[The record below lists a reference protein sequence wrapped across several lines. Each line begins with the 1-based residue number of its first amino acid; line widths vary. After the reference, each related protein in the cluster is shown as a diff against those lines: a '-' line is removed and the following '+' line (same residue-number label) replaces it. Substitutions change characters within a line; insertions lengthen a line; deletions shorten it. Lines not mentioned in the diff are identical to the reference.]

1 MRTVVVG
8 AGLSGLVAARTLHDA
23 GHEVTVFDKG
33 RGVGGR
39 LATRRIDAAVLDH
52 GAQFFTVR
60 SDEFAAMVDGWS
72 RDGVVREW
80 CRGFGEA
87 DGHPRYV
94 GAGGMTAIAK
104 HLARGLDVRT
114 SSLVFSLRRSGV
126 DGWIVRLD
134 DGTEHAC
141 DRVLLTAPLPQ
152 SYSLLFSADIE
163 MPADLR
169 GIDYDRTLGLLVTL
183 ASNGHLVASPGG
195 MQDPDEV
202 FSFIG
207 DNVAKG
213 VSAIPAVTFHANAD
227 WSLRHFEEDNDT
239 THTELLRL
247 ARPWIGEVE
256 ILSSE
261 LKKWRF
267 ATPRSVWPERCWT
280 HESGTLAL
288 AGDAFAGPKVE
299 GAVLSGLAAAR
310 SLSK

>member
-8 AGLSGLVAARTLHDA
+8 AGLSGLVAARTLHDG

-39 LATRRIDAAVLDH
+39 LATRRIDGAVLDH

-60 SDEFAAMVDGWS
+60 NDEFAVMVDGWL

-94 GAGGMTAIAK
+94 GTGGMTTIAK

-114 SSLVFSLRRSGV
+114 SSLVFSLRRNGV

-183 ASNGHLVASPGG
+183 ASNGHLIAPPGG

-207 DNVAKG
+207 DNAAKG
-213 VSAIPAVTFHANAD
+213 ISATPAVTFHANAD
-227 WSLRHFEEDNDT
+227 WSLRHFEEDNDAI
-239 THTELLRL
+239 HAELLRL

>member
-1 MRTVVVG
+1 MRTIVVG
-8 AGLSGLVAARTLHDA
+8 AGLSGLVAARTLHYA
-23 GHEVTVFDKG
+23 GHDVTVFDKG

-39 LATRRIDAAVLDH
+39 LATRRIDGAVLDH

-60 SDEFAAMVDGWS
+60 NDEFAVMVEGWL

-94 GAGGMTAIAK
+94 GTGGMTTIAK

-114 SSLVFSLRRSGV
+114 SSLVFSLRRDGV

-152 SYSLLFSADIE
+152 SYSLLFSAVIE

-183 ASNGHLVASPGG
+183 ASNGHLIAPPGG

-207 DNVAKG
+207 DNAAKG
-213 VSAIPAVTFHANAD
+213 ISATPAVTFHANAD
-227 WSLRHFEEDNDT
+227 WSLRHFEEDNDAI
-239 THTELLRL
+239 HAELLRL

>member
-23 GHEVTVFDKG
+23 GHDVIVFDKG

-39 LATRRIDAAVLDH
+39 LATRRIDGAVLDH

-60 SDEFAAMVDGWS
+60 NDEFAVMVDGWL

-94 GAGGMTAIAK
+94 GTGGMTTIAK

-114 SSLVFSLRRSGV
+114 SSLVFSLRRNGV

-134 DGTEHAC
+134 DGKEHAC

-207 DNVAKG
+207 DNAAKG
-213 VSAIPAVTFHANAD
+213 ISATPAVTFHANAD
-227 WSLRHFEEDNDT
+227 WSLRHFEEDNDAI
-239 THTELLRL
+239 HAELLRL